1 MDIKNLISISL
12 EEDDAFN
19 DITTKEFIPKNKQ
32 AKAVLIADAN
42 GVLCGTKFF
51 TGVFK
56 AINKNCRTLL
66 KARDCSPVK
75 RGDRVLELVG
85 PADAI
90 LSGERVALN
99 FLQYMSGIATL
110 TNKFVKAVGKK
121 KVRIYDTRKILP
133 GYRELAK
140 YAVRCGGGTNHR
152 VGLSD
157 MALIKDNHL
166 KFIKDLALK
175 VNDFRKKYEN
185 VSIEVECENAKQV
198 KQALDA
204 KADILML
211 DNVNLKNVE
220 KLINIIRKN
229 STKKY
234 RPMIEVSGG
243 VNLNTIRKISKFD
256 VDRISVGMITHSSPA
271 LNFTLEIKLNE
282 AL

>member
-1 MDIKNLISISL
+1 MNIKDLINISL
-12 EEDDAFN
+12 EEDDVFN
-19 DITTKEFIPKNKQ
+19 DITTKEFVPKNKQ
-32 AKAVLIADAN
+32 ARAVLIAN
-42 GVLCGTKFF
+42 EHGILCGTKFF
-51 TGVFK
+51 TRVFK
-56 AINKNCRTLL
+56 TINTNCRTLL
-66 KARDCSPVK
+66 KARECSPVK

-85 PADAI
+85 PARAI

-110 TNKFVKAVGKK
+110 TNKFVKAIGSNKI
-121 KVRIYDTRKILP
+121 RICDTRKILP

-198 KQALDA
+198 EQALDA
-204 KADILML
+204 KVDILML
-211 DNVNLKNVE
+211 DNVNLRSIE
-220 KLINIIRKN
+220 KLIRIIRKN
-229 STKKY
+229 STEKY
-234 RPMIEVSGG
+234 CPMIEVSGG
-243 VNLNTIRKISKFD
+243 MNLDAVKKISKFD

-271 LNFTLEIKLNE
+271 LNFTLEIKLK
-282 AL
+282 